1 MCDSMMEKRNEV
13 IEMKRQLPKNVR
25 QIGNVSD
32 SSKIYVEDYVD
43 TFFNQLCS
51 KANQEMIGAFLIGE
65 TVQEEEQDY
74 IYVYGAI
81 QMKELLV
88 KGKEFIIEE
97 NVWQHAC
104 ETCKEYFGNAEIL
117 GWFIAG
123 GENNVE
129 VNHNIKKIHQK
140 YFHRE
145 KSLFI
150 TKNARDKEEKFYI
163 YKFRDMMECGGH
175 YVYYEKNLEM
185 QNYMI
190 ASRKRSGFTPSEI
203 IEDRVTKNFRNLV
216 REKTEQNE
224 QRAHSRMVYAM
235 STFLVLV
242 VLVIGVTMINN
253 YDKMKSV
260 QNTLDKLTENV
271 SKGDKQE
278 TQEKDEKE
286 EESVEVLGDIV
297 SSQQG
302 EDNDTTEDTQ
312 EGDTQEGD
320 AQENNTQ
327 EGDIPEGEAQE
338 GQAQEGDAQEGGET
352 AQDSAPQ
359 QQQSPEITATKTYI
373 VKEGDTLENISRNE
387 YGDITHIDAICKLNK
402 LEDGNLIFIGQKLL
416 LP

>member
-1 MCDSMMEKRNEV
+1 
-13 IEMKRQLPKNVR
+13 MKRQLPKNVR

-43 TFFNQLCS
+43 TFFNQLCD
-51 KANQEMIGAFLIGE
+51 KADQEMVGAFLIGE

-81 QMKELLV
+81 QMKELMV
-88 KGKEFIIEE
+88 KGKDFIIEE
-97 NVWQHAC
+97 SVWKNAC
-104 ETCKEYFGNAEIL
+104 ETCKEYFGDAEIL

-123 GENNVE
+123 GENDVE

-145 KSLFI
+145 KSLFV
-150 TKNARDKEEKFYI
+150 TKNAREKEEKFYI

-203 IEDRVTKNFRNLV
+203 IEDRVTKSFRNLV

-224 QRAHSRMVYAM
+224 QRSHSRMVYVM

-242 VLVIGVTMINN
+242 VLVIGITMINN
-253 YDKMKSV
+253 YDKMQSV
-260 QNTLDKLTENV
+260 QNSLDKLSENV
-271 SKGDKQE
+271 SKTE
-278 TQEKDEKE
+278 EKEKE
-286 EESVEVLGDIV
+286 EESVETLGDIV
-297 SSQQG
+297 SSEQEQEKDTENTEQPENVQEGTEG
-302 EDNDTTEDTQ
+302 EGDSQEGNVEEEDAQNNTTEEESPQNNTTEEEVPQEDTQ
-312 EGDTQEGD
+312 ET
-320 AQENNTQ
+320 
-327 EGDIPEGEAQE
+327 
-338 GQAQEGDAQEGGET
+338 ET
-352 AQDSAPQ
+352 PA
-359 QQQSPEITATKTYI
+359 ITTTKTYI
-373 VKEGDTLENISRNE
+373 VKEGDTLETISKKE
-387 YGDITHIDAICKLNK
+387 YGDITHIEAICELNK
-402 LEDGNLIFIGQKLL
+402 LEDGNLIYIGQKLL

>member
-1 MCDSMMEKRNEV
+1 MTKKRNEV

-51 KANQEMIGAFLIGE
+51 KADQEMIGAFLIGE

-117 GWFIAG
+117 GWFITG

-278 TQEKDEKE
+278 TQEKEEKE

-302 EDNDTTEDTQ
+302 EDKDTTEDTQ
-312 EGDTQEGD
+312 EGDTQEED
-320 AQENNTQ
+320 AQENDTQ
-327 EGDIPEGEAQE
+327 EGDVPEGEAQE
-338 GQAQEGDAQEGGET
+338 GQAQDGETQGEGDT
-352 AQDSAPQ
+352 AQDSALQEQP
-359 QQQSPEITATKTYI
+359 PETTTTKTYI
-373 VKEGDTLENISRNE
+373 VKEGDTLENISKKE
-387 YGDITHIDAICKLNK
+387 YGDITHIEAICELNK

>member
-1 MCDSMMEKRNEV
+1 MAELVTKKRNEV

-43 TFFNQLCS
+43 TFFNQLSS
-51 KANQEMIGAFLIGE
+51 KADQEMIGAFLIGE

-302 EDNDTTEDTQ
+302 EDKDTTEDTQ

>member
-1 MCDSMMEKRNEV
+1 MMEKRNEV

-117 GWFIAG
+117 GWFITG

-278 TQEKDEKE
+278 TQEKEEKE

-302 EDNDTTEDTQ
+302 EDKDTTEDTQ
-312 EGDTQEGD
+312 EGDTQEED
-320 AQENNTQ
+320 AQENDTQ
-327 EGDIPEGEAQE
+327 EGDVPEGEAQE
-338 GQAQEGDAQEGGET
+338 GQAQDGETQGEGDT
-352 AQDSAPQ
+352 AQDSALQ

-373 VKEGDTLENISRNE
+373 VKEGDTLENISKKE
-387 YGDITHIDAICKLNK
+387 YGDITHIEAICKLNK